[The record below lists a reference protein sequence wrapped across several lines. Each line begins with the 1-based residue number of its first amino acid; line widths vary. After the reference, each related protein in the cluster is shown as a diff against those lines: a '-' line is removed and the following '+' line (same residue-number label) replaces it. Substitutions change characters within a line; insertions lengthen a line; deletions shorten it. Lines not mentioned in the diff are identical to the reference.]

1 MKYEIENN
9 SPFGKAFKVFGGTEV
24 VKRGETKT
32 VDCEY
37 EFAPEQVEAFARDD
51 VIITPAKDSK
61 SGGKSASKD
70 SGSTKTSGNG
80 GQPKSD
86 TKKDGEEE

>member
-37 EFAPEQVEAFARDD
+37 EFSDEQIEAFARDD
-51 VIITPAKDSK
+51 VIIKPAKDAK
-61 SGGKSASKD
+61 SGSKD
-70 SGSTKTSGNG
+70 GSKGGNAKTSGNG
-80 GQPKSD
+80 QSGGAKSGS
-86 TKKDGEEE
+86 KDGEEE